1 MIYSISFMMNLG
13 LLQPWTV
20 LQGGVN
26 LTPVLLEVQ
35 NQAVKDELALKY
47 IIPFKIHHFS
57 ILYES

>member
-1 MIYSISFMMNLG
+1 MMNLG